1 MTVFQAIILGIVQ
14 GLTEFLPVSS
24 SAHLV
29 LVPSA
34 FGWDFDPA
42 FAFAFDVL
50 VQMGTLLAVIVYF
63 APTLREILVA
73 VWSGLR
79 ARRPLA
85 DPLARLGWLI
95 LLATVP
101 AVIAGLLFHDVVEAA
116 FGNTTAVL
124 FFLLFTGAVLA
135 GSDRFGR
142 QQRTLDQLSGVD
154 AIAVGAAQA
163 LALLPGI
170 SRSGSTISAGL
181 LRGLQRAEA
190 ARLSF
195 LMSIPVMIGAGL
207 VGLKDL
213 TDLSPDP
220 ELLLPVAIG
229 FLTAAVVG
237 YLTIRW
243 LLAYLAGHRLTV
255 FAAYCFIVGI
265 LGLVLTWASG

>member
-1 MTVFQAIILGIVQ
+1 VTVFQAIILGIVQ

-34 FGWDFDPA
+34 FGWEFDPA

-63 APTLREILVA
+63 APTLRDMLVA
-73 VWSGLR
+73 MGSGLR

-95 LLATVP
+95 LLATAP

-116 FGNTTAVL
+116 FDNTTAVL
-124 FFLLFTGAVLA
+124 FFLLFTGALLA
-135 GSDRFGR
+135 GGECFGR
-142 QQRTLDQLSGVD
+142 PQRTLDRLSGVD

-181 LRGLQRAEA
+181 WRGLQRAEA

-213 TDLSPDP
+213 FGLSPGP

-265 LGLVLTWASG
+265 LGLGLTWASG

>member
-1 MTVFQAIILGIVQ
+1 VTILQAILLGIVQ

-29 LVPSA
+29 IVPWA
-34 FGWDFDPA
+34 LGWELDPA

-63 APTLREILVA
+63 AATLREMLVA
-73 VWSGLR
+73 VWAGLR

-85 DPLARLGWLI
+85 DPQARLAWLI
-95 LLATVP
+95 LLATIP

-116 FGNTTAVL
+116 FGSPTAVFL
-124 FFLLFTGAVLA
+124 FLLITGALLA
-135 GSDRFGR
+135 GAERFGR
-142 QQRTLDQLSGVD
+142 PEQGLDRLSAAD
-154 AIAVGAAQA
+154 AVTIGAAQA

-181 LRGLQRAEA
+181 FRRLRRPEA

-207 VGLKDL
+207 IGLKDL
-213 TDLSPDP
+213 ADLSPGP
-220 ELLLPVAIG
+220 ALLLPVAIG
-229 FLTAAVVG
+229 FLTAAIVG

-265 LGLVLTWASG
+265 LGLALTWLGS

>member
-1 MTVFQAIILGIVQ
+1 LTVFQAILLGIVQ

-34 FGWDFDPA
+34 FGWEFDPA

-63 APTLREILVA
+63 APTLRDVLVA

-79 ARRPLA
+79 ARRPMA

-95 LLATVP
+95 LLATIP
-101 AVIAGLLFHDVVEAA
+101 AVVAGLLFHDIVEAA
-116 FGNTTAVL
+116 FGSPRGVFFALLGTAAL
-124 FFLLFTGAVLA
+124 LA
-135 GSDRFGR
+135 GAERFGR
-142 QQRTLDQLSGVD
+142 PQRTLDRLSGVD

-181 LRGLQRAEA
+181 LRGFQRAEA

-213 TDLSPDP
+213 ADLSPGP

-265 LGLVLTWASG
+265 LGLVSTWVKG

>member
-14 GLTEFLPVSS
+14 GLTESLPVSS

-34 FGWDFDPA
+34 FGWEFDPA

-63 APTLREILVA
+63 APTLRDILVA

-101 AVIAGLLFHDVVEAA
+101 AAVAGLLFHDIVEAA

-135 GSDRFGR
+135 GSERFGR

-213 TDLSPDP
+213 TDLSPGP

-265 LGLVLTWASG
+265 LGLGLMWVKG

>member
-1 MTVFQAIILGIVQ
+1 VTILQAILLGIVQ
-14 GLTEFLPVSS
+14 GVTEFLPVSS

-29 LVPSA
+29 IVPWA
-34 FGWDFDPA
+34 LGWNLDPA
-42 FAFAFDVL
+42 YAFAFDVL
-50 VQMGTLLAVIVYF
+50 VQMGTLLAVIIYF
-63 APTLREILVA
+63 APTLREMLVA

-79 ARRPLA
+79 SRRPMA
-85 DPLARLGWLI
+85 DPLARLAWLI
-95 LLATVP
+95 LLATIP
-101 AVIAGLLFHDVVEAA
+101 AAVAGVLFHDAVAAA
-116 FGNTTAVL
+116 FGSPRAVF
-124 FFLLFTGAVLA
+124 FFLLITGALLA
-135 GSDRFGR
+135 GAERFGR
-142 QQRTLDQLSGVD
+142 PRRDLDSLNVADAATVGV
-154 AIAVGAAQA
+154 VQA

-181 LRGLQRAEA
+181 FRGLQRAEA

-213 TDLSPDP
+213 VELSPGP

>member
-1 MTVFQAIILGIVQ
+1 MTVLQAILLGIVQ

-34 FGWDFDPA
+34 LGWEFDPA

-63 APTLREILVA
+63 APTLREMLVA
-73 VWSGLR
+73 VESGLR

-101 AVIAGLLFHDVVEAA
+101 AVIAGLLLHDVVEAA
-116 FGNTTAVL
+116 FANPQGVFVALLVTAVL
-124 FFLLFTGAVLA
+124 LA
-135 GSDRFGR
+135 GAERFGR
-142 QQRTLDQLSGVD
+142 PQRTLEGLSGVD

-170 SRSGSTISAGL
+170 SRSGSTISVGL

-195 LMSIPVMIGAGL
+195 LMSIPVMVGAGV

-213 TDLSPDP
+213 VDLSPGP
-220 ELLLPVAIG
+220 ELMLPVVIG

-243 LLAYLAGHRLTV
+243 LLGYLARHRLTV
-255 FAAYCFIVGI
+255 FAAYCFIVGM
-265 LGLVLTWASG
+265 LGLGLTWVRG

>member
-1 MTVFQAIILGIVQ
+1 LTVLQAIILGIVQ

-63 APTLREILVA
+63 APTLRDMLVA

-101 AVIAGLLFHDVVEAA
+101 ATVAGLLFHDIVEAA

-135 GSDRFGR
+135 GSERFGR

-170 SRSGSTISAGL
+170 SRSGYTISAGL

-195 LMSIPVMIGAGL
+195 LMSIPVMMGAGL

-213 TDLSPDP
+213 TDLSAGP

-255 FAAYCFIVGI
+255 FAVYCFIVGI

>member
-1 MTVFQAIILGIVQ
+1 VTILQAFLLGVVQ

-29 LVPSA
+29 IVPWA
-34 FGWDFDPA
+34 LGWEFDPA
-42 FAFAFDVL
+42 YAFAFDVL

-63 APTLREILVA
+63 AHTLREMLVA

-79 ARRPLA
+79 ARQPWA
-85 DPLARLGWLI
+85 DPRSRLGWLI

-101 AVIAGLLFHDVVEAA
+101 AVIAGLIFHDLVEAA
-116 FGNTTAVL
+116 FGSPTAVF
-124 FFLLFTGAVLA
+124 FFLLVTGALLA
-135 GSDRFGR
+135 GAERFGR
-142 QQRTLDQLSGVD
+142 PQRDLNRVTALDAV
-154 AIAVGAAQA
+154 AVGAAQA

-181 LRGLQRAEA
+181 LRGLQRSEA

-213 TDLSPDP
+213 ADLSPGL
-220 ELLLPVAIG
+220 ELLLPVVVG
-229 FLTAAVVG
+229 FLTAAIVG
-237 YLTIRW
+237 YFTIRW
-243 LLAYLAGHRLTV
+243 LLAYLAGHRLTA
-255 FAAYCFIVGI
+255 FAAYCFVVGI
-265 LGLVLTWASG
+265 GGLVVTWFNG

>member
-1 MTVFQAIILGIVQ
+1 MTVLQAILLGIVQ

-34 FGWDFDPA
+34 LGWEFDPA

-63 APTLREILVA
+63 APTLREMLVA
-73 VWSGLR
+73 VESGLR

-101 AVIAGLLFHDVVEAA
+101 AVIAGLLLHDVVEAA
-116 FGNTTAVL
+116 FANPQGVFVALLVTAAL
-124 FFLLFTGAVLA
+124 LA
-135 GSDRFGR
+135 GGERFGLP
-142 QQRTLDQLSGVD
+142 QRTLEGLSGVD

-170 SRSGSTISAGL
+170 SRSGSTISVGL

-195 LMSIPVMIGAGL
+195 LMSIPVMVGAGV

-213 TDLSPDP
+213 VDLSPGP
-220 ELLLPVAIG
+220 ELMLPVVIG

-243 LLAYLAGHRLTV
+243 LLGYLARHRLTV
-255 FAAYCFIVGI
+255 FAAYCFIVGM
-265 LGLVLTWASG
+265 LGLGLTWVRG

>member
-1 MTVFQAIILGIVQ
+1 MTVLQAIILGIVQ

-63 APTLREILVA
+63 APTLRDMLVA

-101 AVIAGLLFHDVVEAA
+101 ATVAGLLFHDIVEAA

-135 GSDRFGR
+135 GSERFGR

-170 SRSGSTISAGL
+170 SRSGCTISAGL

-195 LMSIPVMIGAGL
+195 LMSIPVMMGAGL

-213 TDLSPDP
+213 TDLSAGP

-255 FAAYCFIVGI
+255 FAVYCFIVGI

>member
-1 MTVFQAIILGIVQ
+1 MTVLQAIILGIVQ

-34 FGWDFDPA
+34 FGWELDPA

-63 APTLREILVA
+63 APTLRDILAA

-79 ARRPLA
+79 ARRPFV

-95 LLATVP
+95 LLATIP
-101 AVIAGLLFHDVVEAA
+101 AVIAGTLFHDVVEAA
-116 FGNTTAVL
+116 FGNPQGVFVSLLVTAAL
-124 FFLLFTGAVLA
+124 LA
-135 GSDRFGR
+135 GAERFGR
-142 QQRTLDQLSGVD
+142 PQKTLDRLSGVD

-213 TDLSPDP
+213 ADLSPGP

-265 LGLVLTWASG
+265 LGLVSTWVKG

>member
-1 MTVFQAIILGIVQ
+1 MTVFQAILLGIVQ

-34 FGWDFDPA
+34 FGWEFDPA

-63 APTLREILVA
+63 APTLRDVLVA
-73 VWSGLR
+73 VWSCLR
-79 ARRPLA
+79 ARRPMA

-95 LLATVP
+95 LLATIP
-101 AVIAGLLFHDVVEAA
+101 AVVAGLLFHDIVEAA
-116 FGNTTAVL
+116 FGSPRGVFFALLGTAAL
-124 FFLLFTGAVLA
+124 LA
-135 GSDRFGR
+135 GAERFGR
-142 QQRTLDQLSGVD
+142 PQRTLDRLSGVD

-213 TDLSPDP
+213 ADLSPGP

-265 LGLVLTWASG
+265 LGLVSTWVKG